1 MYKAVAMTAITG
13 KHMIEKNYN
22 RVIFFILLFFA
33 FVLGGMLC
41 MYMSSFIIPIIVAL
55 MLSFVFLP
63 IIKKINSK
71 TKIPWTVSTIIVILL
86 FLVMFIGVSSLL
98 VSGFRSIINEYPK
111 YESKILNVY
120 KVVASKFNLEF
131 EEGESFITNLWKN
144 LEVQKYA
151 QRAAVFLSSGVASFG
166 KSFFLIVVMMIFIE
180 FEVNLTKEK
189 MKTAF
194 ISKNETFMK
203 ICRQVMNDTVR
214 YVSIKFYISLATG
227 ILVFFSTWII
237 GMNFPIVWAFI
248 AFIMN
253 FIPVFGSI
261 ISVGTTTLFAV
272 LQFSP
277 EFAKPIFILIFLT
290 TINMLLGN
298 ILEPRIEGKN
308 LGLSPFAIIVSLSL
322 WGYIWGFIGMILAVP
337 LTVIIKIICE
347 NIEDLKWLGIILGN
361 GSSNSKQSDK

>member
-1 MYKAVAMTAITG
+1 MQ
-13 KHMIEKNYN
+13 
-22 RVIFFILLFFA
+22 
-33 FVLGGMLC
+33 
-41 MYMSSFIIPIIVAL
+41 
-55 MLSFVFLP
+55 FLEQLQLYTL
-63 IIKKINSK
+63 IKKINSK
-71 TKIPWTVSTIIVILL
+71 TKIPWSISTVIVILL
-86 FLVMFIGVSSLL
+86 FLIIFFGVSSLL
-98 VSGFRSIINEYPK
+98 VSGFTSIVYEYPK
-111 YESKILNVY
+111 YESKFLNVY
-120 KVVASKFNLEF
+120 KIVASEFNLEF
-131 EEGESFITNLWKN
+131 EEGKSFITNLWKN

-151 QRAAVFLSSGVASFG
+151 QKAAVFLSSGVASFG
-166 KSFFLIVVMMIFIE
+166 KSFFMIVVMMIFIE

-189 MKTAF
+189 MQTAF

-203 ICRQVMNDTVR
+203 ICRQIMNDTVR

-227 ILVFFSTWII
+227 ILVFLATWIV

-261 ISVGTTTLFAV
+261 ISVGTTTLFAL

-277 EFAKPIFILIFLT
+277 EFAKPIFILVFLT
-290 TINMLLGN
+290 IINLLLGN

-347 NIEDLKWLGIILGN
+347 NIDDLKWLAIILGN
-361 GSSNSKQSDK
+361 GNSTSNKLNK